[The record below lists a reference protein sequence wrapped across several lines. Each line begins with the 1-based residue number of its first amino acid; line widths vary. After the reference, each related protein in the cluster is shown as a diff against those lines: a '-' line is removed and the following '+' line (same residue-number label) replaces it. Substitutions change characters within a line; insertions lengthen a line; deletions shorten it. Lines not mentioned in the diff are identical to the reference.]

1 MDNME
6 NKEKKSKVEKVYF
19 GGQWEKEQDGSVW
32 VFFDKG
38 EDLTET
44 IEEKKEDKIPDVPES
59 PQVPAAETAPE
70 NKEVISITDIGLS
83 TLDPRYIRS
92 LQKIEVPKEIT
103 TQEKIDVQTETRPQE
118 KMEIQ
123 AEITVKP
130 SVIQKELKITA
141 QKKELPSQDYATR
154 IADIMLQSK
163 KKQGEDIRKKENLM
177 KIRSVIYDLSIQG
190 FSFFSLMFDRDNSIS
205 SSNFKQMGK
214 IIQNDPALSLKI
226 IQIANSPYYGLS
238 QKIFNVVKALNMLGL
253 DRAKQIVAQASSSTL
268 FQKIRKKEL
277 FKQLWYHSLG
287 TGVFAKLLAR
297 EKGFSQ
303 DEMFMLGMMHDIG
316 KVILYVSL
324 PEQYEEVVKSV
335 KENPVLLIDAEKEFF
350 GIDHCEVGRMTLE
363 QWKLPE
369 QIINAAQF
377 HHDLEPV
384 QNPNCLK
391 QLVIVQ
397 AADVLCNLS
406 RIGHIGAKR
415 TQLFDKKTK
424 AIMGKIES
432 QKLTEE
438 VKEEIK
444 DIEKLLQSG

>member
-1 MDNME
+1 MD

-38 EDLTET
+38 EDLPENKQEE
-44 IEEKKEDKIPDVPES
+44 EEKTPEVKQELPES
-59 PQVPAAETAPE
+59 PAAE

-92 LQKIEVPKEIT
+92 LQKIELQKEIKPQEKIELQKDIKPSAVQKDIKVT
-103 TQEKIDVQTETRPQE
+103 TQEK
-118 KMEIQ
+118 EI
-123 AEITVKP
+123 
-130 SVIQKELKITA
+130 
-141 QKKELPSQDYATR
+141 PSQDYATR
-154 IADIMLQSK
+154 VADIMLQSK

-177 KIRSVIYDLSIQG
+177 KIRSVIYELSIQG
-190 FSFFSLMFDRDNSIS
+190 FSFFSLMFDKDTSIS
-205 SSNFKQMGK
+205 SSNFKKMGK

-268 FQKIRKKEL
+268 FKKIRKKEL

-297 EKGFSQ
+297 EKGLEQ

-324 PEQYEEVVKSV
+324 PEQYEEVVRSV
-335 KENPVLLIDAEKEFF
+335 RENPVLLIDAEKEFF

-369 QIINAAQF
+369 QIINSAQF

-384 QNPNCLK
+384 QNPHCLK
-391 QLVIVQ
+391 QLAIIQ
-397 AADVLCNLS
+397 ASDVLCNLS
-406 RIGHIGAKR
+406 KIGNIGAKR
-415 TQLFDKKTK
+415 TQLFDKKRK
-424 AIMGKIES
+424 P
-432 QKLTEE
+432 LW
-438 VKEEIK
+438 
-444 DIEKLLQSG
+444 EKLIARNLRKK

>member
-1 MDNME
+1 MD

-38 EDLTET
+38 DDSPEA
-44 IEEKKEDKIPDVPES
+44 IEEKEEKTPVPETEPHKPPPS
-59 PQVPAAETAPE
+59 QD
-70 NKEVISITDIGLS
+70 NKEVISITNIGLS
-83 TLDPRYIRS
+83 TMDPRYVRS
-92 LQKIEVPKEIT
+92 LQKIELQPEIRL
-103 TQEKIDVQTETRPQE
+103 QEKTELQKEKKEQGKTELQT
-118 KMEIQ
+118 
-123 AEITVKP
+123 EITVKP
-130 SVIQKELKITA
+130 SVVEKEVKLTGH
-141 QKKELPSQDYATR
+141 KKELPPHDHAAR

-226 IQIANSPYYGLS
+226 IQVANSPYYGLS

-324 PEQYEEVVKSV
+324 PEQYEEVVRKV
-335 KENPVLLIDAEKEFF
+335 RENPLLLIDAEKEFF
-350 GIDHCEVGRMTLE
+350 GVDHCEVGRMTLE
-363 QWKLPE
+363 QWQLPE

-391 QLVIVQ
+391 QLAIVQ

-424 AIMGKIES
+424 ALMGKIES

>member
-1 MDNME
+1 MDN
-6 NKEKKSKVEKVYF
+6 KGKKSKVEKVYF

-38 EDLTET
+38 EDVTET
-44 IEEKKEDKIPDVPES
+44 IEEKKEKKSEPE
-59 PQVPAAETAPE
+59 PELPEAPPSSD

-92 LQKIEVPKEIT
+92 LQKIELPKEFT
-103 TQEKIDVQTETRPQE
+103 QQEKVEAKTEVKSQE
-118 KMEIQ
+118 KTELQ
-123 AEITVKP
+123 KEITVKP
-130 SVIQKELKITA
+130 SIVQKEIKTTVE
-141 QKKELPSQDYATR
+141 KKKLPSQDYAAR
-154 IADIMLQSK
+154 IVDIMLQSK
-163 KKQGEDIRKKENLM
+163 KKQGEDIRKKENLI
-177 KIRSVIYDLSIQG
+177 KIRSVIYDLSMQG
-190 FSFFSLMFDRDNSIS
+190 FSFFSLMFDRDTSIS
-205 SSNFKQMGK
+205 SSNFKKMGK

-287 TGVFAKLLAR
+287 TGVFAKFLAR
-297 EKGFSQ
+297 EKGVSQ

-335 KENPVLLIDAEKEFF
+335 KENPVLLIDAEKDFF

-384 QNPNCLK
+384 QNPHCLK
-391 QLVIVQ
+391 QLAIVQ

-424 AIMGKIES
+424 ALMGKIES

-444 DIEKLLQSG
+444 DIENLLQSE